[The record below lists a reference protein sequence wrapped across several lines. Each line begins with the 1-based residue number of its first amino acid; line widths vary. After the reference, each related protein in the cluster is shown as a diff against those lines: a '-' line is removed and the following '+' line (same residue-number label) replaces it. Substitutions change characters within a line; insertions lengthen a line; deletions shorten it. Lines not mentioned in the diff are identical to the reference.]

1 MERIKLIPI
10 SFLEGLTVSTSSLK
24 LILVELS
31 EITKPNFH
39 VLEVQLPRAT
49 KNQVHFDH

>member
-10 SFLEGLTVSTSSLK
+10 TFLEGLTVSTSSLK
-24 LILVELS
+24 LILVKLS

-39 VLEVQLPRAT
+39 VLEVQLPKVT